1 MLKPKEYSMKEIL
14 LLSTLIL
21 LPTAVLS
28 EDLKPIPVPSPV
40 AVIEQNDLAEISK
53 TLDEQVPPKWSRPM
67 VEFLNRLIARQQKAQ
82 ELGGKK

>member
-1 MLKPKEYSMKEIL
+1 MLKPKECSMKEIL
-14 LLSTLIL
+14 FLSTLIL

-28 EDLKPIPVPSPV
+28 EDLKPIPVPPV
-40 AVIEQNDLAEISK
+40 AVIEQNDLVEISK